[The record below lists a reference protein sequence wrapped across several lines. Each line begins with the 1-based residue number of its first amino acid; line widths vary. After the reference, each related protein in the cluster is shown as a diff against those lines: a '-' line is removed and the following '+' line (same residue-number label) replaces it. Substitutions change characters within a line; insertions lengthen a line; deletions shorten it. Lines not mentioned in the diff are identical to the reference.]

1 MCIVVNMTSENFS
14 WLMWTVSDVTKLF
27 VRVKPIML
35 NLLLIHGFYT
45 TTMVHV
51 WQVNK
56 GICSTEIFLCRF
68 YVLNILKSKLYIY
81 LKHMQSKHIQGAKRV
96 TKPKHI

>member
-1 MCIVVNMTSENFS
+1 MCMVVNMTSENFS

-51 WQVNK
+51 
-56 GICSTEIFLCRF
+56 
-68 YVLNILKSKLYIY
+68 
-81 LKHMQSKHIQGAKRV
+81 
-96 TKPKHI
+96 